1 MKESDPSKI
10 ISKDIFEIF
19 DNDIAISITNQIHK
33 FQSMALDSIALGTS
47 SAKNYMLLRM
57 KSCWEG
63 KTETLL
69 CCSVTGCSNPP
80 DTYILEMETISDPS
94 FALPNNHILQS
105 GDIVGRIRAGA
116 SPEAV
121 SAAFCDAAMEIL
133 SDYDRGMVYRFAEDC
148 TGEVIHE
155 KIRSEAVWTAG
166 SGLQSSYLNMRF
178 PAEDIPKQARALY
191 LKNGLRFIFDVNG
204 VDSPIISG
212 SAQRLDL
219 SMSCLRAVPRCHIEY
234 LRNMGIVSALSIAIV
249 VNNSLWGL
257 YTLHSYKNTAK
268 PSVEQRIMLEM
279 LGSISAM
286 RIDFFEREKSS
297 RRKLDINNLMLS
309 LSTSK
314 NVHEF
319 LRRNEKEVLD
329 LIDAQTLVMYE

>member
-1 MKESDPSKI
+1 MFQEKQNSKAPFYNQSDVDNFYREIIHEIGAIQDQGYVLALVVDSVQIRISSMSENLTKVTWMKESDPSKI

-69 CCSVTGCSNPP
+69 CCSVTGCSNPS

-191 LKNGLRFIFDVNG
+191 LKNGLRFIFDVIG
-204 VDSPIISG
+204 VDS
-212 SAQRLDL
+212 
-219 SMSCLRAVPRCHIEY
+219 
-234 LRNMGIVSALSIAIV
+234 
-249 VNNSLWGL
+249 
-257 YTLHSYKNTAK
+257 
-268 PSVEQRIMLEM
+268 
-279 LGSISAM
+279 
-286 RIDFFEREKSS
+286 SS
-297 RRKLDINNLMLS
+297 
-309 LSTSK
+309 
-314 NVHEF
+314 
-319 LRRNEKEVLD
+319 
-329 LIDAQTLVMYE
+329 